1 MSLERQYREL
11 EDLREKVRQWE
22 RKNSCR
28 RSLERQSVW
37 QEVLLS
43 IPGHI
48 TSEPCLVRD
57 LSNRGAGIQLNGL
70 TLLPTEFSLSFDGF
84 RTTSPCRLIWRQGD
98 FIGVAFHDTG
108 RYSAVVETNTRPV
121 LPHNSTRS

>member
-1 MSLERQYREL
+1 MRDMSLERQYREL
-11 EDLREKVRQWE
+11 KDLQEKVRQRE
-22 RKNSCR
+22 GKNWSR

-37 QEVLLS
+37 REVLLS

-57 LSNRGAGIQLNGL
+57 LSSRGAGIQLNGL

-84 RTTSPCRLIWRQGD
+84 RTTSPCRLTWRQGD
-98 FIGVAFHDTG
+98 FIGVAFQNTD
-108 RYSAVVETNTRPV
+108 RYSALVKPNTKPV
-121 LPHNSTRS
+121 LR

>member
-11 EDLREKVRQWE
+11 KDLREKVRQWE
-22 RKNSCR
+22 GKNWCR
-28 RSLERQSVW
+28 RSLERQSMW

-57 LSNRGAGIQLNGL
+57 LSNRGAGIRLNGL
-70 TLLPTEFSLSFDGF
+70 TLLPTEFSLSFDAF
-84 RTTSPCRLIWRQGD
+84 RTTSPCRLIWGRGD
-98 FIGVAFHDTG
+98 FIGVRSKTRVVIQPSWSQIQAC
-108 RYSAVVETNTRPV
+108 SAVE
-121 LPHNSTRS
+121 